1 MVKNAFRTGPRIALR
16 ALEVEDGETLRA
28 WLNDPENH
36 QHLALYRPLSA
47 AAEREWLEGLH
58 KRPEDHV
65 FGIALRETEALIG
78 SCGLHRVTF
87 PHRSAELG
95 IQIGEPGKG
104 YGSEAIKLLL
114 AYGFDT
120 LGLHRIELRVY
131 ESNPRA
137 IRCYERA
144 GFRREGEKR
153 EARWWA
159 GRWWSVL
166 EYAILESE
174 RPASSPGVGGGTRGG

>member
-1 MVKNAFRTGPRIALR
+1 MKHAFRAAERVALR
-16 ALEVEDGETLRA
+16 PLEIEDGELLRS
-28 WLNDPENH
+28 WINDPEVH
-36 QHLALYRPLSA
+36 RHLGRFRACDA
-47 AAEREWLEGLH
+47 AAQREWLEALRH
-58 KRPEDHV
+58 RPEDHV
-65 FGIALRETEALIG
+65 FGIALRETGALVG
-78 SCGLHRVTF
+78 SCGLHGVSF

-95 IQIGEPGKG
+95 ILIGETSCQSRGLG
-104 YGSEAIKLLL
+104 GEALRLLL

-120 LGLHRIELRVY
+120 LGLHRIELRVF

-159 GRWWSVL
+159 GRWWSVY
-166 EYAILESE
+166 EYALLEGE
-174 RPASSPGVGGGTRGG
+174 WTAQRM

>member
-1 MVKNAFRTGPRIALR
+1 MKHAFRIGERVALR
-16 ALEVEDGETLRA
+16 PLELEDAELLRS
-28 WLNDPENH
+28 WFNNPEIH
-36 QHLALYRPLSA
+36 QHLGQHRALNA

-58 KRPEDHV
+58 KRAEDHV
-65 FGIALRETEALIG
+65 FGIALRETGALIG
-78 SCGLHRVTF
+78 CCGLHRVVL

-95 IQIGEPGKG
+95 VTIGEPARLNQG
-104 YGSEAIKLLL
+104 YGGEALRLLL

-120 LGLHRIELRVY
+120 LGLHRIELRVH
-131 ESNPRA
+131 ENNPRA
-137 IRCYERA
+137 IRCYERL

-166 EYAILESE
+166 EYAILERE
-174 RPASSPGVGGGTRGG
+174 WARLQAGG